1 MQIIFQLDLTEIN
14 NIDITN
20 IIEFITLYFAITS
33 KYGVSYQDESEKL
46 LNYYFGII
54 DYIV

>member
-1 MQIIFQLDLTEIN
+1 MQNIFQLDLTEIN
-14 NIDITN
+14 NIVFTS
-20 IIEFITLYFAITS
+20 IIEFITLYFAFTS
-33 KYGVSYQDESEKL
+33 KYGVSSQDESEKI